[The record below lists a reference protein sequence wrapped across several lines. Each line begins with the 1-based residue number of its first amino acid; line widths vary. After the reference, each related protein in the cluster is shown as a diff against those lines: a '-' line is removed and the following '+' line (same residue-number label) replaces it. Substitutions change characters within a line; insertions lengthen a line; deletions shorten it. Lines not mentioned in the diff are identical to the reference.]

1 MTNLFLNYSLILIKK
16 PPHTNKGEKNSK
28 TLLFIT
34 NSPNLTNECE
44 PNQATECEPN
54 LTNEYEPNQATECE
68 VKKPGDGIV
77 HGLLRI
83 LTVCIP
89 SAAIT
94 GARLFYPDLS
104 ISIEMSLFE

>member
-68 VKKPGDGIV
+68 PNQATEPTNQFCSKMKKK
-77 HGLLRI
+77 
-83 LTVCIP
+83 T
-89 SAAIT
+89 
-94 GARLFYPDLS
+94 
-104 ISIEMSLFE
+104 